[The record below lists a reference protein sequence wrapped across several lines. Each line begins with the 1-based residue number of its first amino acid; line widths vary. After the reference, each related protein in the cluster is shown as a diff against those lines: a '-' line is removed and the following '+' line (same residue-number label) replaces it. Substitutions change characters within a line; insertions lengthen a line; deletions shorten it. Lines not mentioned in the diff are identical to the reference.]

1 MAVVRALPDPSGVA
15 QVVNPPLPG
24 APKVGNYLKLFSSCV
39 NHISPQAEPVSVPIS
54 MDGKNVN
61 MALNEIAMC
70 NGYGC

>member
-24 APKVGNYLKLFSSCV
+24 APKVGDSLNLFSRCV
-39 NHISPQAEPVSVPIS
+39 NHNSPQAEPVSVPIS

-70 NGYGC
+70 NGYG